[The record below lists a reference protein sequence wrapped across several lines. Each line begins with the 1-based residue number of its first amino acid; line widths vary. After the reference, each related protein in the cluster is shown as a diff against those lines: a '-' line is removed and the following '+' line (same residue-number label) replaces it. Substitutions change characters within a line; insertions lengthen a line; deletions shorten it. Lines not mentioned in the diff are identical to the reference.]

1 MQVLRL
7 KLRMCDN
14 SSLSNLQGPVDSEST
29 CTNVPVDTIMPNNTD
44 IRTFGPALQSAPHCN
59 KP

>member
-1 MQVLRL
+1 MQVLWL
-7 KLRMCDN
+7 KLSMCDN

-29 CTNVPVDTIMPNNTD
+29 CTNVPVATIIPNNTD

>member
-1 MQVLRL
+1 MQMLWL

-29 CTNVPVDTIMPNNTD
+29 CTNVPGDNLMPSNTD
-44 IRTFGPALQSAPHCN
+44 IRTFGPAVQFVPRCN